1 MRIFSTDEKIKKE
14 EKAFFMILTACLI
27 IGIILVMLSV
37 NLNIG
42 SLAGTFGAI
51 LIATFCL
58 FIPSIAYIVRR
69 NSKDE

>member
-14 EKAFFMILTACLI
+14 EKTFFMFLTASLI

-42 SLAGTFGAI
+42 SLAGTFGAM
-51 LIATFCL
+51 LIATFCM